1 MDLTLGD
8 RTGEVNA
15 KLWDLNNIDENLY
28 RENMLIKVR
37 GRIVQWQAQ
46 LQLNIERIRP
56 VEDSDGV
63 SIEDFVQSAPYDPQW
78 MYNELLKYLEKIQ
91 HTEIYLIVQT
101 ILERKKEKLQYF
113 PAAKSNHHSIRGGLL
128 YHILT
133 MLRAGEKMLE
143 VYPHLNHNLLYAGIL
158 LHDIAKID
166 EMDANELGIVNDYR
180 VEGKLLGHII
190 QGIKEIE
197 QVGRDLGADPEV
209 LMLLEHMV
217 LTHHYEPEFG
227 SPKKPLI
234 PEAELLHYLDTI
246 DARLYD
252 IRTALSNTEEGN
264 FSERV
269 WSLDNRRLYRANIQ
283 GEE

>member
-1 MDLTLGD
+1 MVEEKCIQEFAEGDRIQNFFIIKTLEIKINRNNKEYMDLTLGD

-63 SIEDFVQSAPYDPQW
+63 SIEDFIQSAPYDPQW

-91 HTEIYLIVQT
+91 HTEIHLIVQT
-101 ILERKKEKLQYF
+101 ILEKKEKLQYF

-197 QVGRDLGADPEV
+197 QVGRIRKDPD

-217 LTHHYEPEFG
+217 
-227 SPKKPLI
+227 
-234 PEAELLHYLDTI
+234 
-246 DARLYD
+246 
-252 IRTALSNTEEGN
+252 
-264 FSERV
+264 
-269 WSLDNRRLYRANIQ
+269 
-283 GEE
+283 